1 VAISQRD
8 WRRVAEH
15 ASWLPTSTST
25 FALHVLIESPTAL
38 EAAKVFIEQ
47 LTSKRIAS
55 TMGYIKLSNF
65 MVTKSYP
72 IFRQFQA
79 SAARDLLYLQAELV
93 HLESEYQKV
102 SKSDRETD
110 EGDERHL
117 YAFEW
122 WHLSQS
128 ENRGLGGEQWALAL
142 EIRRKLR
149 EYCTVQAHIP
159 MMQDRLTSQIPL
171 SNNITRSHR

>member
-1 VAISQRD
+1 
-8 WRRVAEH
+8 
-15 ASWLPTSTST
+15 
-25 FALHVLIESPTAL
+25 L
-38 EAAKVFIEQ
+38 EERQ
-47 LTSKRIAS
+47 CLLRNPPGKRIAS
-55 TMGYIKLSNF
+55 IMGYIKLSNF

-110 EGDERHL
+110 ETDERHF

-122 WHLSQS
+122 WHLSAS

-149 EYCTVQAHIP
+149 EYCMSPHLYIDETI
-159 MMQDRLTSQIPL
+159 
-171 SNNITRSHR
+171 

>member
-1 VAISQRD
+1 M
-8 WRRVAEH
+8 
-15 ASWLPTSTST
+15 
-25 FALHVLIESPTAL
+25 FL
-38 EAAKVFIEQ
+38 EE

-55 TMGYIKLSNF
+55 IMGYIKLSNF

-79 SAARDLLYLQAELV
+79 SAARDLLYLQAEIV
-93 HLESEYQKV
+93 HLESEFQKV
-102 SKSDRETD
+102 SKSDRDTD

-128 ENRGLGGEQWALAL
+128 ENRGLGGEQWAIAL

-149 EYCTVQAHIP
+149 EYCTSPNPNTCKTV
-159 MMQDRLTSQIPL
+159 
-171 SNNITRSHR
+171 

>member
-1 VAISQRD
+1 
-8 WRRVAEH
+8 
-15 ASWLPTSTST
+15 
-25 FALHVLIESPTAL
+25 
-38 EAAKVFIEQ
+38 VFIEQ

-55 TMGYIKLSNF
+55 IMGYTKLSNF

-102 SKSDRETD
+102 SKSDRETG
-110 EGDERHL
+110 EEDERHL

-149 EYCTVQAHIP
+149 EYCTCPHA
-159 MMQDRLTSQIPL
+159 QISETL
-171 SNNITRSHR
+171 